1 LFVFSTIERW
11 WKKFASLYLNQHR
24 ASQTAGI
31 ADVCKKI
38 QGIKMAH
45 AVTGQFD
52 VVAYADR
59 IRMDDLKTTIEK
71 IQNLKWVRRT
81 KAVTA
86 KPPTIGKQHQ
96 PTFTLG

>member
-1 LFVFSTIERW
+1 LQAYILINTGPARLREV
-11 WKKFASLYLNQHR
+11 
-24 ASQTAGI
+24 

-59 IRMDDLKTTIEK
+59 IRMDDLKTMIKK
-71 IQNLKWVRRT
+71 IQNPNGSDER
-81 KAVTA
+81 
-86 KPPTIGKQHQ
+86 KQLQ
-96 PTFTLG
+96 PTANH